1 MGIST
6 IFSIYNFGEV
16 RSVSVKYEV
25 FGRLGWCSQV
35 TAALCN
41 KAEDNDGSS
50 STSPQEVAAWCLQ
63 CLVLAW

>member
-6 IFSIYNFGEV
+6 FFKYNFGEV
-16 RSVSVKYEV
+16 RSVSVEYEE

-35 TAALCN
+35 TIALCN

-50 STSPQEVAAWCLQ
+50 STSPQEVAAWCL
-63 CLVLAW
+63 VLAW